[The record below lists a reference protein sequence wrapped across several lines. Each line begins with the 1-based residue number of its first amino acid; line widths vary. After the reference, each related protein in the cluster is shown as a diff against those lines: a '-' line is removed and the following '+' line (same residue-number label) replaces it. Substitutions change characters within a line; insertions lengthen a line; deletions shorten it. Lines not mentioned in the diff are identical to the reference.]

1 MNIFFAV
8 TLERLIFTVCL
19 TKNVV
24 FWPAL
29 DIMNAAPLAQII
41 REIWSD
47 VFVNLKR
54 KQMHMHEITF

>member
-41 REIWSD
+41 REI
-47 VFVNLKR
+47 
-54 KQMHMHEITF
+54 